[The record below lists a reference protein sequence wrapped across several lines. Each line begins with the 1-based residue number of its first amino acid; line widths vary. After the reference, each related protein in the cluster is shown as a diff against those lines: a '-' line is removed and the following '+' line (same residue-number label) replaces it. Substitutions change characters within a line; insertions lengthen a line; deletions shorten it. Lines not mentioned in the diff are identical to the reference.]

1 MRTIHPFEIVILTFA
16 LGAGIFLFVRAWM
29 LSDAVP
35 LEYRSASPGFNWG
48 WEFDYK
54 GAMRSDAVGEK
65 AWPWPAKK
73 TGSRMLLP
81 LNQPLVTEGLELTYQ
96 GMVESDGFRL
106 DVVIQSLDADVTYPQ
121 EFSTPEAR
129 KGFSIADQQF
139 VLEKI
144 TPRYLL
150 LNAQSDDDR

>member
-1 MRTIHPFEIVILTFA
+1 MRTIRPFEIVILAFA

-48 WEFDYK
+48 WEFDYEGSIQADK
-54 GAMRSDAVGEK
+54 FGET
-65 AWPWPAKK
+65 AWPWPAQK
-73 TGSRMLLP
+73 TGNRIVLP
-81 LNQPLVTEGLELTYQ
+81 QNQPLVTEGLKLTYQ
-96 GMVESDGFRL
+96 GMVESDRFRL
-106 DVVIQSLDADVTYPQ
+106 DVVIQNLDADVTYPQ
-121 EFSTPEAR
+121 EFDTTEAG
-129 KGFSIADQQF
+129 KVIIIDEQQF

-150 LNAQSDDDR
+150 LIAQPDADR